1 MLDRI
6 KTILATIHQ
15 YFLVWLSMLMGLT
28 IAYYAM
34 LMLSLLVR
42 FQNIPNYTRTYDW
55 LFNVRRILEST
66 PSISDSLAIISDE
79 WIFEVGYM
87 NYDFGNGISEWSL
100 FLAPAKILGIMS
112 LAALVS
118 TNILLLRKRQRKCS
132 VATARSSGI
141 ATGIG
146 AGFVAL
152 SSITMSW
159 VVCCSTP
166 TWVVGLA
173 MMGLGVSTSLWL
185 EPMGLWVNLTGFAI
199 LLVSC
204 CAAVGKFQI
213 DERNTVAGNS

>member
-112 LAALVS
+112 LAAL
-118 TNILLLRKRQRKCS
+118 
-132 VATARSSGI
+132 
-141 ATGIG
+141 
-146 AGFVAL
+146 
-152 SSITMSW
+152 
-159 VVCCSTP
+159 
-166 TWVVGLA
+166 
-173 MMGLGVSTSLWL
+173 
-185 EPMGLWVNLTGFAI
+185 
-199 LLVSC
+199 
-204 CAAVGKFQI
+204 
-213 DERNTVAGNS
+213 